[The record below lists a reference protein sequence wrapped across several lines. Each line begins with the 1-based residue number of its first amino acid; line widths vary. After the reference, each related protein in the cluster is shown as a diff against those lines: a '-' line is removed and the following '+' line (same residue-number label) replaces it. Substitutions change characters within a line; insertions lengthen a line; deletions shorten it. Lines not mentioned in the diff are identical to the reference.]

1 MAEPKVTQKAPYVLE
16 LSPRE
21 YWWCAC
27 GLSEK
32 QPFCDGTHDFENTG
46 IKPVQLIIEKRQEVA
61 LCGCRQTK
69 TPPFCD
75 GSHKEL

>member
-1 MAEPKVTQKAPYVLE
+1 MAEPKATQKSPYVLE
-16 LSPRE
+16 LPPKE

-32 QPFCDGTHDFENTG
+32 QPFCDGSHDFENTG

-75 GSHKEL
+75 GSHKNL